1 VSYIT
6 RLREQS
12 RLAIV
17 NEAVSKRSNVP
28 VPAAGAASPA
38 IELIEVDET
47 REVASDGAP
56 AMDIVSLLPASVPTG
71 MAESA
76 RRQYV
81 EPVADLPAVSPNP
94 GEAARSASRAST
106 VGETS
111 SAPRSEGAGVTSSR
125 QAEPLETAPL
135 SRDATLRHVFEWLGK
150 PGPAVESRDGAF
162 ESRREPVRGT
172 PLTPTSIE
180 TVAMSRPAPV
190 PASAR
195 ERVRP
200 PSPIDGH
207 HEDLVELSN
216 ESRRVLPAI
225 ASPAPE
231 SAIEER
237 VEEILTVSIGAIH
250 MRVEAQATAPVVAA
264 RPADRDRTPRP
275 ERRERSRLPRHYLRP

>member
-17 NEAVSKRSNVP
+17 NEAVSKRPNVP

-56 AMDIVSLLPASVPTG
+56 AMDIVSLSPASVPTG

-150 PGPAVESRDGAF
+150 PGPPVESRDGAF

-172 PLTPTSIE
+172 PLPPTSIE
-180 TVAMSRPAPV
+180 TVAMSPPPV

-195 ERVRP
+195 ERARP

-207 HEDLVELSN
+207 HEDLAELSN

>member
-1 VSYIT
+1 MSYIT

-17 NEAVSKRSNVP
+17 NVAVSKRSNVP

-38 IELIEVDET
+38 IELIEIDEA

-56 AMDIVSLLPASVPTG
+56 AMDIVSLSPASVPRG

-81 EPVADLPAVSPNP
+81 EPVADLPAVSLNP

-150 PGPAVESRDGAF
+150 PGPPVESRDGAF

-172 PLTPTSIE
+172 PLPPTSIE
-180 TVAMSRPAPV
+180 TVAMSPPPV

-195 ERVRP
+195 ERARP

-207 HEDLVELSN
+207 HEDLAELSN

>member
-17 NEAVSKRSNVP
+17 NEAVSKRPNVP

-56 AMDIVSLLPASVPTG
+56 AMDIVSLSPASVPRG

-81 EPVADLPAVSPNP
+81 EPVADLPAVSLNP

-172 PLTPTSIE
+172 PLPPTSIE
-180 TVAMSRPAPV
+180 TVAMSPPPV

-195 ERVRP
+195 ERARP

-207 HEDLVELSN
+207 HEDLAELSN